1 MNSIVDKEMIKELGL
16 EDNDFLNVVEELEK
30 MIVKKIEIDGK

>member
-30 MIVKKIEIDGK
+30 MIVKKIERDGK